1 MTLLQSMLPQKAAQ
15 TVQAVHLTLHSILSP
30 FYKFARIHVTMPLS
44 LHFLVQHLIL
54 PNSCIYF
61 AVFSSVSIYTFGICI
76 EVSYLSFWLMCITI
90 QFSHRNQPFFF
101 RLIIFYHIFLYMSVV
116 LSNISSLL
124 LVRRYRYVHYRITPV
139 IAYQETKAGNSSRH
153 LKRMREFLQCSVKIS
168 PLGIDCRAKQFNV
181 RDLVND
187 TI

>member
-1 MTLLQSMLPQKAAQ
+1 MLPQKAAQ

-101 RLIIFYHIFLYMSVV
+101 RLIIFYHILLYMSIV
-116 LSNISSLL
+116 LSNVCSFSASTDMCTIESCQLL
-124 LVRRYRYVHYRITPV
+124 HIR
-139 IAYQETKAGNSSRH
+139 
-153 LKRMREFLQCSVKIS
+153 
-168 PLGIDCRAKQFNV
+168 KQKQAIHP
-181 RDLVND
+181 
-187 TI
+187 TT